1 MSEDRHCSYELKKT
15 VAASAESDDPPSTSR
30 IAPPAL
36 LRRWSRSIKPKA
48 SSESSIAPDYPT
60 IADPADLAGREES
73 RLGQCA
79 GISPERGVR
88 GVVRL
93 TYETFASP
101 NRLDRPI
108 GEPHRDVPDAAV
120 RVAGIALVNEQVVR
134 R

>member
-1 MSEDRHCSYELKKT
+1 VSEDRHCSYELKKT

-36 LRRWSRSIKPKA
+36 PRRWSRSIKPKA
-48 SSESSIAPDYPT
+48 SSESSIEPNYPT
-60 IADPADLAGREES
+60 IADPADLAEREES
-73 RLGQCA
+73 RLGESYRHPSAECA
-79 GISPERGVR
+79 

-93 TYETFASP
+93 THETFASP